1 MNAPL
6 PITLYRK
13 GYPDRWE
20 VVATAKAWTIA
31 DAIGAMLTANGD
43 TVRAICGALVV
54 NYFNGERQQDI
65 AA

>member
-1 MNAPL
+1 M

-20 VVATAKAWTIA
+20 VVATAKVWTIA
-31 DAIGAMLTANGD
+31 DAIGEMLSANGHG
-43 TVRAICGALVV
+43 VRAICGSVV
-54 NYFNGERQQDI
+54 VDYVGGERERE